1 MCIRDR
7 KSVAGTLR
15 LDLAAYRELQAFTQF
30 GSDLDKATQD
40 QLNRGAHMTEL
51 LKQGRYVPLSFMDQS
66 IAIYAGAQGYLDD
79 IPVSDT
85 VRFRTELLEYL
96 HANAQN
102 LIDTVQQEK
111 KFSDE
116 TKTALDAAIG
126 SFKTQFAPSE

>member
-1 MCIRDR
+1 
-7 KSVAGTLR
+7 
-15 LDLAAYRELQAFTQF
+15 
-30 GSDLDKATQD
+30 
-40 QLNRGAHMTEL
+40 
-51 LKQGRYVPLSFMDQS
+51 MDQS